1 MSRKWSI
8 SLYLIFSII
17 GAVLLVTAS
26 ILSFS
31 KEASITLSDRIFVGG
46 LFILSCIL
54 GISLALKPNWIKR
67 LSSKDASVSNGNPM
81 NEKINNRR
89 RGHHPLCSRFQN
101 HTISHNGKILCAGCL
116 GLAIGCVIAILLMTL
131 FLIIV
136 YFLSL
141 TFFVLSLSIGLI
153 IITFSYIETAL
164 PQRTPTG
171 HVMSNVLLVIGLF
184 LVVSGVFGIT
194 KSPLIG
200 AFAVLISFLWLDT
213 RVQLSNW
220 NHEKMCREC
229 RNTCKAY

>member
-54 GISLALKPNWIKR
+54 GISLALKPNWIRR

-81 NEKINNRR
+81 NERINKRR
-89 RGHHPLCSRFQN
+89 RGHHPLCSRFQD
-101 HTISHNGKILCAGCL
+101 HTISRNGNTFCAGCL
-116 GLAIGCVIAILLMTL
+116 GLAIGCVIAILLMFL
-131 FLIIV
+131 FLIIFP
-136 YFLSL
+136 YL
-141 TFFVLSLSIGLI
+141 TLTVFVLSMSIGMI
-153 IITFSYIETAL
+153 IIAFSYIETVL
-164 PQRTPTG
+164 PHRTAAG
-171 HVMSNVLLVIGLF
+171 HVINNVLLVIGLF
-184 LVVSGVFGIT
+184 LVVAGVFGIT
-194 KSPLIG
+194 KSPIIG
-200 AFAVLISFLWLDT
+200 AFAILISFLWLDT

-220 NHEKMCREC
+220 NHEKMCRDC
-229 RNTCKAY
+229 KNTCKAY